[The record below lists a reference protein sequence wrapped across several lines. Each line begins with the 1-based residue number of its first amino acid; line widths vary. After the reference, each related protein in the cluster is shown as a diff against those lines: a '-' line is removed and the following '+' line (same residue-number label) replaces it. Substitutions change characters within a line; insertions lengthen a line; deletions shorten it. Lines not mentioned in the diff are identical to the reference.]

1 MKTII
6 TITLICL
13 FPLIA
18 FNQDSFTGFSF
29 EPKVGLLFGS
39 MAGGSISYGM
49 DINLIDDNHMITIGA
64 QKVTK
69 ANLILGPL
77 SIKEHVE
84 VNMMLGRFK
93 DTKRFRLYYQLG
105 LSALRGTK
113 TTKKVILNTFSF
125 SNPLNE
131 PLFSTIESKEDFN
144 TVGFV
149 LQLGG
154 QWLISKNG
162 SLGIELQTNLN
173 NENSYFIPTL
183 TFSIGRLFAD

>member
-6 TITLICL
+6 TITLIYL

-39 MAGGSISYGM
+39 MAGGSVSYGM
-49 DINLIDDNHMITIGA
+49 DINLIDDNHMITVGA

-113 TTKKVILNTFSF
+113 TTKRVI
-125 SNPLNE
+125 
-131 PLFSTIESKEDFN
+131 LFSTIESKEDFT

-183 TFSIGRLFAD
+183 TFSVGRLFAD